1 MKSKRKIFICCVMS
15 LMMALVMA
23 VPMSVSAA
31 EKPVTD
37 KAGLLEAINNA
48 ANGDVITVS
57 GNIECDT
64 AVNIDDNITITGGSI
79 TFNTPGVNSM
89 TIVDG
94 AEVDLNNIKI
104 ANTDGKSVIHVYG
117 STLTAENL
125 TVVHGGSTG
134 APILVNNGST
144 ADFTGLNLELGANSW
159 YGVNV
164 DGSEATFSGV
174 TTNGT
179 TGTQSVVC
187 AENNADVTCPGY
199 TVVKTNKDGGNNQP
213 QTAYVADSNL
223 AEFVAKKTE
232 GNKDIT
238 EIDLDKN
245 VNLSAPLYLN
255 EEMTVNGNGYTITG
269 PVGIEENA
277 VTIKKSDVTLNDLKI
292 ETTEDNKSALHVY
305 KSENVTLNNITLDN
319 TKTVGGAG
327 LIVNGSTVDIAG
339 QFKVILGEK
348 SWGGINVD
356 TTNGD
361 AEVNFLDG
369 SKVVAEGIR
378 GDQSVIYQDENDTEE
393 AVINGADKAGLVEN
407 ADGSYSIAG
416 TDSTDPS
423 TTPGTDTPSGDKT
436 DATPQTGDDT
446 NLGLM
451 FAIMGI
457 AAAAAAGTLVYGR
470 RRHNN

>member
-31 EKPVTD
+31 EGVADVDSFDELKTALADASVTTINVTAPITSD
-37 KAGLLEAINNA
+37 EAITISR
-48 ANGDVITVS
+48 DL
-57 GNIECDT
+57 
-64 AVNIDDNITITGGSI
+64 TITGESI
-79 TFNTPGVNSM
+79 TFNTPDENSM

-94 AEVDLNNIKI
+94 AAVNLNDIKI
-104 ANTDGKSVIHVYG
+104 ANTAGKSVIHVYG
-117 STLTAENL
+117 STLTAANL
-125 TVVHGGSTG
+125 TVDHDGSTG

-144 ADFTGLNLELGANSW
+144 ANFTDLNLELGANSW

-179 TGTQSVVC
+179 TGTQSVICEEDNGTVNGSDLTIV
-187 AENNADVTCPGY
+187 ETADG
-199 TVVKTNKDGGNNQP
+199 
-213 QTAYVADSNL
+213 QTAYVEDSNL
-223 AEFVAKKTE
+223 PAFVAKKTE
-232 GNKDIT
+232 EGKNIT
-238 EIDLDKN
+238 EITLQKDL
-245 VNLSAPLYLN
+245 NLSAPLYLG
-255 EEMTVNGNGYTITG
+255 EAMTVNGGYTFKGTDTIGKDNVVTITAEG
-269 PVGIEENA
+269 VVLDNVGIKTSSA
-277 VTIKKSDVTLNDLKI
+277 
-292 ETTEDNKSALHVY
+292 NKSALHVY
-305 KSENVTLNNITLDN
+305 KVPATLINVTLDN
-319 TKTVGGAG
+319 TETAGGAG
-327 LIVNGSTVDIAG
+327 LVVNSATVTVEGNLNI
-339 QFKVILGEK
+339 KVGDN

-356 TTNGD
+356 ARYGNAGVTFADG
-361 AEVNFLDG
+361 AKVNFETTDTTKPAMYEESQPG
-369 SKVVAEGIR
+369 YTVTIDNAEG
-378 GDQSVIYQDENDTEE
+378 
-393 AVINGADKAGLVEN
+393 AGLVEN
-407 ADGSYSIAG
+407 ENGTYSPATG
-416 TDSTDPS
+416 EDPTDPS

>member
-1 MKSKRKIFICCVMS
+1 M
-15 LMMALVMA
+15 
-23 VPMSVSAA
+23 
-31 EKPVTD
+31 
-37 KAGLLEAINNA
+37 
-48 ANGDVITVS
+48 
-57 GNIECDT
+57 
-64 AVNIDDNITITGGSI
+64 
-79 TFNTPGVNSM
+79 
-89 TIVDG
+89 
-94 AEVDLNNIKI
+94 
-104 ANTDGKSVIHVYG
+104 
-117 STLTAENL
+117 
-125 TVVHGGSTG
+125 
-134 APILVNNGST
+134 
-144 ADFTGLNLELGANSW
+144 
-159 YGVNV
+159 
-164 DGSEATFSGV
+164 
-174 TTNGT
+174 
-179 TGTQSVVC
+179 
-187 AENNADVTCPGY
+187 TCPGY

-416 TDSTDPS
+416 TDPTDPS

>member
-1 MKSKRKIFICCVMS
+1 MS

-31 EKPVTD
+31 EGVADVDSFDELKTALADASVTTINVTGTITSD
-37 KAGLLEAINNA
+37 EAITISRDLTINGGTIEFTANAIDNNK
-48 ANGDVITVS
+48 
-57 GNIECDT
+57 
-64 AVNIDDNITITGGSI
+64 
-79 TFNTPGVNSM
+79 NSM
-89 TIVDG
+89 TIVGGTVTLSNITLSNTGDQSKSVLQVYG
-94 AEVDLNNIKI
+94 EGSVLNANNITI
-104 ANTDGKSVIHVYG
+104 N
-117 STLTAENL
+117 
-125 TVVHGGSTG
+125 HGGNAGG
-134 APILVNNGST
+134 APLLVNSGAKAT
-144 ADFTGLNLELGANSW
+144 VKGLTMSLNPNSW

-199 TVVKTNKDGGNNQP
+199 TVVKTNEDGGNNQP

-245 VNLSAPLYLN
+245 VNLSAPLYLG
-255 EEMTVNGNGYTITG
+255 EAMTVNGGYTFKGTDTIGKDNVVTITAEG
-269 PVGIEENA
+269 VVLDNVGIKTSSA
-277 VTIKKSDVTLNDLKI
+277 
-292 ETTEDNKSALHVY
+292 NKSALHVY
-305 KSENVTLNNITLDN
+305 KVPATLINVTLDN
-319 TKTVGGAG
+319 TETAGGAG
-327 LIVNGSTVDIAG
+327 LVVNSATVTVEGNLNI
-339 QFKVILGEK
+339 KVGDN

-356 TTNGD
+356 ARYGNAGVTFADG
-361 AEVNFLDG
+361 AKVNFETTDTTKPAMYEESQPG
-369 SKVVAEGIR
+369 YTVTIDNAEG
-378 GDQSVIYQDENDTEE
+378 
-393 AVINGADKAGLVEN
+393 AGLVEN
-407 ADGSYSIAG
+407 ENGTYSPATG
-416 TDSTDPS
+416 EDPTDPS
-423 TTPGTDTPSGDKT
+423 TTPGTDTPSGDKA

>member
-1 MKSKRKIFICCVMS
+1 
-15 LMMALVMA
+15 MALVMA

-79 TFNTPGVNSM
+79 TFNTPEANSM

-104 ANTDGKSVIHVYG
+104 VNTYGKSVIHVYG

-144 ADFTGLNLELGANSW
+144 ADFTGLKLELGANSW

-416 TDSTDPS
+416 TDPTDPS

>member
-1 MKSKRKIFICCVMS
+1 
-15 LMMALVMA
+15 MALVMA

-255 EEMTVNGNGYTITG
+255 EE
-269 PVGIEENA
+269 NA

-416 TDSTDPS
+416 TDPTDPS

>member
-1 MKSKRKIFICCVMS
+1 MS

-31 EKPVTD
+31 EPPVTD
-37 KAGLLEAINNA
+37 EAGLLEAINKA
-48 ANGDVITVS
+48 TDGDVITVS
-57 GNIECDT
+57 GDIPCNT

-199 TVVKTNKDGGNNQP
+199 TVVKTNKHEGQAHE
-213 QTAYVADSNL
+213 QFAYVEDSNL
-223 AEFVAKKTE
+223 PAFINAKE
-232 GNKDIT
+232 ANDVESIT
-238 EIDLDKN
+238 LYDDVELSEALSLDE
-245 VNLSAPLYLN
+245 A
-255 EEMTVNGNGYTITG
+255 MTVNGNGHTFVGTDAIVNDNVVTITAEG
-269 PVGIEENA
+269 VVLDNVGIKTSSA
-277 VTIKKSDVTLNDLKI
+277 
-292 ETTEDNKSALHVY
+292 NKSALHVY
-305 KSENVTLNNITLDN
+305 KVPATLKNVTLDN
-319 TKTVGGAG
+319 TKTAGGAG
-327 LIVNGSTVDIAG
+327 LVVNSATVTVEGNLNI
-339 QFKVILGEK
+339 KVGDK

-356 TTNGD
+356 ARYGD
-361 AEVNFLDG
+361 AGVIFADGAKVNFETTDPTKPAMYEEH
-369 SKVVAEGIR
+369 SEDFTVTIDNAEG
-378 GDQSVIYQDENDTEE
+378 
-393 AVINGADKAGLVEN
+393 AGLVEN
-407 ADGSYSIAG
+407 ENGTYSPATG
-416 TDSTDPS
+416 EEPTDPS

>member
-1 MKSKRKIFICCVMS
+1 MS

-305 KSENVTLNNITLDN
+305 KVPATLINVTLDN
-319 TKTVGGAG
+319 TETAGGAG
-327 LIVNGSTVDIAG
+327 LVVNSATVTVEGNLNI
-339 QFKVILGEK
+339 KVGDN

-356 TTNGD
+356 ARYGNAGVTFADG
-361 AEVNFLDG
+361 AKVNFETTDTTKPAMYEESQPG
-369 SKVVAEGIR
+369 YTVTIDNAEG
-378 GDQSVIYQDENDTEE
+378 
-393 AVINGADKAGLVEN
+393 AGLVEN
-407 ADGSYSIAG
+407 ENGTYSPATG
-416 TDSTDPS
+416 EDPTDPS

>member
-1 MKSKRKIFICCVMS
+1 MS

-79 TFNTPGVNSM
+79 TFNTPEANSM

-104 ANTDGKSVIHVYG
+104 VNTYGKSVIHVYG

-144 ADFTGLNLELGANSW
+144 ADFTGLKLELGANSW